1 MRSRISRPLQWK
13 NLVMNQTSW
22 GQTHAGLFNQMFAR
36 ASHIRAVPPTSY
48 EHYAAVYIRE
58 FIKHNHTIP
67 NLYRK
72 IETHPEVYD
81 QPIKAIMA
89 SINENTFTA
98 KQFREITQHPD
109 CLQLILYLIENEK
122 IPYWPGITLY
132 QYMIAAAQ
140 FTNAL
145 ELNPRDNDV
154 KSIRKIKIL
163 PMVENG
169 QLNKIGNEYLKQVA
183 HELKNK
189 MNFELDIED
198 ATKFILSSAKI
209 EQHLLK
215 ISFSLADR
223 FEDPVEDMLAVLKMN
238 VPLFQ
243 DESVGYC
250 SFPPTTFMN
259 YIFAKMSP
267 EPIQARPILGNIS
280 EATRDA
286 MRHAH
291 QHPIALYSD
300 AIKSNIFLVHR
311 RRCGGFP
318 ALMHDWAHTYW
329 ANAISCEDR
338 DMLLHRMIPA
348 LKSTQAKYA
357 GTNIAVAIEA
367 ICHGLLDFDLSGS
380 FNYENESVRFH
391 NYVMRVIGDQLGKNI
406 PGTLPEEDSIIIF
419 SLRKFIA
426 EEIAANRTSN
436 FLKLFCHSMD
446 KQAKMAARF
455 PTHKIYLRMSR
466 AYTPDQEDSTCH
478 FSIDQQTTAQSV
490 RSRQ

>member
-1 MRSRISRPLQWK
+1 
-13 NLVMNQTSW
+13 
-22 GQTHAGLFNQMFAR
+22 
-36 ASHIRAVPPTSY
+36 
-48 EHYAAVYIRE
+48 
-58 FIKHNHTIP
+58 
-67 NLYRK
+67 
-72 IETHPEVYD
+72 
-81 QPIKAIMA
+81 MA

-98 KQFREITQHPD
+98 KQFRKIAQHPD

-132 QYMIAAAQ
+132 QYAIAAAQ

-169 QLNKIGNEYLKQVA
+169 QLNKAGREYLERVA
-183 HELKNK
+183 RDLKSK
-189 MNFELDIED
+189 MNFELDLED
-198 ATKFILSSAKI
+198 AKSFILSSPKI

-215 ISFSLADR
+215 VAFSLADR

-238 VPLFQ
+238 IPLFQ
-243 DESVGYC
+243 DESVGFC

-259 YIFAKMSP
+259 YIFSKMSP
-267 EPIQARPILGNIS
+267 EAIQARPILGNIN

-286 MRHAH
+286 MRQAN

-318 ALMHDWAHTYW
+318 AMMHDWAHTYW

-338 DMLLHRMIPA
+338 NMLVHRMIPA
-348 LKSTQAKYA
+348 LKSIQDKYA
-357 GTNIAVAIEA
+357 DTNIAVTIQA
-367 ICHGLLDFDLSGS
+367 ICHALLDFDLSGS
-380 FNYENESVRFH
+380 FNYENENVRFH
-391 NYVMRVIGDQLGKNI
+391 NYVMRVLGEQLGKNT
-406 PGTLPEEDSIIIF
+406 PGTSPEEDNIIIF
-419 SLRKFIA
+419 CLRKFIA
-426 EEIAANRTSN
+426 DEIAANRTST
-436 FLKLFCHSMD
+436 FLKLFCQSMD

-466 AYTPDQEDSTCH
+466 AYTPDQEDSACH
-478 FSIDQQTTAQSV
+478 FSIDQQTTAQSI
-490 RSRQ
+490 RRRQ